1 MSLSVP
7 FTFAMAG
14 LNTPTTQ
21 LDADYQAITDWI
33 NARNPT
39 SGTIGSRPAAG
50 NAGALY
56 VATDQNN
63 QVYLDTG
70 TVWLALSAIPGT
82 LVIPGTATPTT
93 PAAGSGTLYSPLG
106 NPPLQR
112 LGWIDSAAQLW
123 EYAATMRAL
132 RLVGNPAKTVV
143 STMTETSVYSAAPTI
158 KGGTLGT
165 TRRLVI
171 RVIGDI
177 LNNTVAPHGFTL
189 KVKYGG
195 ATIGTY
201 TNPGV
206 TVDATRYGWSLETWM
221 TALGTTGD
229 QAAWGRLFVAGSP
242 GVSGTSETFTGGQNA
257 LSSYTSFS
265 QDSTLDQ
272 TFDITVTL
280 PVAQAALSLRVF
292 SVDAELG

>member
-1 MSLSVP
+1 
-7 FTFAMAG
+7 MAG

-132 RLVGNPAKTVV
+132 RLVGNPAKDIHTTVA
-143 STMTETSVYSAAPTI
+143 ETSIYSVAPTV
-158 KGGTLGT
+158 KGNTLGT
-165 TRRLVI
+165 TRILRLMI
-171 RVIGDI
+171 MGDV
-177 LNNTVAPHGFTL
+177 LNNTGGPEGFTL
-189 KVKYGG
+189 KVKFGG
-195 ATIGTY
+195 TTFGTFVNATIASSA
-201 TNPGV
+201 V
-206 TVDATRYGWSLETWM
+206 RYGWALTWWLS
-221 TALGTTGD
+221 ALGATNAQASWGHFVVASTTGV
-229 QAAWGRLFVAGSP
+229 G
-242 GVSGTSETFTGGQNA
+242 GTSEGFVG
-257 LSSYTSFS
+257 S
-265 QDSTLDQ
+265 Q
-272 TFDITVTL
+272 
-280 PVAQAALSLRVF
+280 
-292 SVDAELG
+292 